1 LLDTVGAERLI
12 NLRFFLESLLNFV
25 RQPFHL
31 TDSSDNLSAMKQY
44 EIFYPNWEKSIWTTK
59 PLSTILF
66 HESKCFRTVIF
77 SNRIFSLNMIWVV
90 FFERNLNLVLT
101 IQLIPFQLTIFS
113 VNPFFYWPVVL
124 CQEKKVVLF
133 FFPDPPPSPFS
144 NFLISRFFFSL
155 PLFLIASQK
164 TRNRRF

>member
-1 LLDTVGAERLI
+1 
-12 NLRFFLESLLNFV
+12 
-25 RQPFHL
+25 
-31 TDSSDNLSAMKQY
+31 MKQY

-77 SNRIFSLNMIWVV
+77 SNRLFSLNMIWVV

-101 IQLIPFQLTIFS
+101 KRLIPFQLTIFS
-113 VNPFFYWPVVL
+113 VNPFFYWPVVF

-133 FFPDPPPSPFS
+133 FFPDPPPFPFS
-144 NFLISRFFFSL
+144 NFPFLDISLIFLSFSL
-155 PLFLIASQK
+155 RHRKLKIADFNTWSPKKSLFEK
-164 TRNRRF
+164 C